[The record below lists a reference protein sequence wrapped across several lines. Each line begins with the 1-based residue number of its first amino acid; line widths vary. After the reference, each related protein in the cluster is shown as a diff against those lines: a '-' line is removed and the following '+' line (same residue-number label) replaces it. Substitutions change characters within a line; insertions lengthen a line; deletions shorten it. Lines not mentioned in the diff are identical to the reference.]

1 MPSGAKLLFAATG
14 RQFLEGLPMPLT
26 EYEKEFL
33 DAYLYENSMA
43 PFTGPATRALRARGI
58 LHWHLLWLQTAYG
71 REHPPTFDGTQV
83 YYGRPMSDPPAPPWA
98 DLETACRR
106 DAQLRQ
112 ELAVGERSSPS

>member
-26 EYEKEFL
+26 EHEKEFL

-43 PFTGPATRALRARGI
+43 PFTGPATQALRARGI
-58 LHWHLLWLQTAYG
+58 LLWLQTAYG

-83 YYGRPMSDPPAPPWA
+83 YYGRPMPDPPAPPWA

-112 ELAVGERSSPS
+112 ELAAC